1 MIFEVN
7 RNGMNQQAI
16 KYFSL
21 VALADLGFFTGVTF
35 GTGASEASKHWGG
48 LGLWENEIWPFVS

>member
-35 GTGASEASKHWGG
+35 GTGASEASKH
-48 LGLWENEIWPFVS
+48 